1 MNKKSILPELN
12 ASSIVYLIGALS
24 LLLCIPACFYGPLD
38 LTNSFYVAAC
48 SLSAQTF
55 LRAVVFDFKDKKD
68 SEQKKALILGPI
80 NLVTGILIL
89 LFALP
94 SPIPSNVFLIILVTV
109 ISGMF
114 LNFGF
119 RDSIVGLLYLRLQ
132 RKEGREF
139 REEMKQVA
147 ETARMEEA
155 LVADLAESLA
165 EFGPTD
171 TESSEN

>member
-12 ASSIVYLIGALS
+12 ASSIVYMIGALS

-38 LTNSFYVAAC
+38 LTNPFYIAAC

-55 LRAVVFDFKDKKD
+55 LRAVSFDFKDKTD
-68 SEQKKALILGPI
+68 AEEKKALILGPI
-80 NLVTGILIL
+80 NLVTALLIII
-89 LFALP
+89 FALP
-94 SPIPSNVFLIILVTV
+94 TPTISHFLILVLV
-109 ISGMF
+109 ITANIAF
-114 LNFGF
+114 FTW
-119 RDSIVGLLYLRLQ
+119 GLLNTIIGISYLMER
-132 RKEGREF
+132 RKDGREF